1 MKSLAPNELINE
13 SLYERNEFHDSF
25 INSFESFET
34 NPYMLICETHSV
46 LKGDYLLYPRVL
58 LLNHLNHSVLV
69 ETLLRRSIEERTE
82 MLPVDFE
89 LSWMDPIIDSPRE
102 KKLPEEKNEAQRVAY
117 RAARLMGDVL
127 YKRSFSLPYLQCLRP
142 SEADYVLKEV
152 QVFFP

>member
-1 MKSLAPNELINE
+1 
-13 SLYERNEFHDSF
+13 
-25 INSFESFET
+25 
-34 NPYMLICETHSV
+34 V
-46 LKGDYLLYPRVL
+46 GLLPLFLLGKQPEVKRLNYDPRSSN

-117 RAARLMGDVL
+117 RAAR
-127 YKRSFSLPYLQCLRP
+127 
-142 SEADYVLKEV
+142 
-152 QVFFP
+152 